1 MYLAELKIENFRGIR
16 SARLALKKRTL
27 LIGPN
32 NVGKTTVLEAAALL
46 LGRDRMIVEPS
57 EWDFY
62 DGHMFGADIEWGSSS
77 PGSGGEFM
85 EVVRKRDADTET
97 QSSGDGTPTSHPRI
111 RIHGVLAALTADEA
125 RVFCHPSRAGSL
137 GAWNPKSASFLHREA
152 QKGEEPAV
160 CVAFEAHFD
169 PEQGEVVSK
178 RFFPIDGE
186 DPLAGDVAEPLQR
199 QHVQMAGYF
208 LLSSG
213 RLWKDAV
220 RFTSSL
226 FGRLLRQRQ
235 VRTGEQI
242 RRIVQSLETLQPKAQ
257 DAEELQELLN
267 GLRETVG
274 RFIPLASEM
283 PLGFEVTDLSSPD
296 VEKALTLFLRGVQDN
311 RRFPMSRHGSA
322 AISVQLLA
330 MLVMLGKH
338 RMAQGASFLLGLEEP
353 ELHLHPHA
361 QRNLISAV
369 REDTTQLIASTH
381 SPAITECFKPDEVYV
396 LSTTMGMLSGRYLLA
411 DEVKQ
416 ETKNLVKRWVF
427 TRRRLF
433 AEAVMSPAVLLV
445 EGETESDLLS
455 GLTSLIDG
463 ASSLDELGC
472 SVLQCD
478 GSGLPKVLPMIA
490 RFTGVR
496 IVLVDGDSAGTGY
509 VEQIKALSED
519 NQPHLVLQL
528 PDGMGFEYGLAHGVE
543 DNASAAILQRL
554 KMTCAEICV
563 EPPTGSSSE
572 DLRRF
577 LVERDLKKNP
587 LLRDAVADAL
597 REAKVVPPI
606 VREIRAEVAGA
617 IAARPV
623 AMRVK
628 RIGSETGVP

>member
-1 MYLAELKIENFRGIR
+1 
-16 SARLALKKRTL
+16 
-27 LIGPN
+27 
-32 NVGKTTVLEAAALL
+32 
-46 LGRDRMIVEPS
+46 
-57 EWDFY
+57 
-62 DGHMFGADIEWGSSS
+62 
-77 PGSGGEFM
+77 
-85 EVVRKRDADTET
+85 
-97 QSSGDGTPTSHPRI
+97 
-111 RIHGVLAALTADEA
+111 
-125 RVFCHPSRAGSL
+125 
-137 GAWNPKSASFLHREA
+137 
-152 QKGEEPAV
+152 
-160 CVAFEAHFD
+160 
-169 PEQGEVVSK
+169 
-178 RFFPIDGE
+178 
-186 DPLAGDVAEPLQR
+186 
-199 QHVQMAGYF
+199 
-208 LLSSG
+208 
-213 RLWKDAV
+213 
-220 RFTSSL
+220 
-226 FGRLLRQRQ
+226 
-235 VRTGEQI
+235 
-242 RRIVQSLETLQPKAQ
+242 
-257 DAEELQELLN
+257 
-267 GLRETVG
+267 
-274 RFIPLASEM
+274 
-283 PLGFEVTDLSSPD
+283 
-296 VEKALTLFLRGVQDN
+296 
-311 RRFPMSRHGSA
+311 
-322 AISVQLLA
+322 
-330 MLVMLGKH
+330 
-338 RMAQGASFLLGLEEP
+338 MAQGASFLLGLEEP